1 MARDHTEELKKET
14 PQVLER
20 VINLTLINEKLNE
33 ITNLLYAMAEK
44 AGVQTKEED

>member
-14 PQVLER
+14 QQVLER
-20 VINLTLINEKLNE
+20 EVNLTLLNEKLNE

-44 AGVQTKEED
+44 AGVKTTEED